1 MDNVAEKVAE
11 KILVRTACPL
21 DCPDACSLEV
31 TLTLGRITKI
41 DAAPIDEMSNPLT
54 DGWICKKVKHHADRV
69 YSPERIMT
77 PLIRV
82 GKKGAG
88 EFRSATWDEALDVIA
103 AKIKSAVKSHGIDSV
118 LPYIYNSSSPKLE
131 ANYLT
136 PHLFARLGAPEILH
150 TICAA
155 TYGAAWD
162 QMFGEML
169 SIDTLDVVDAKLVV
183 VWGANPAASGTHL
196 LPLLAKVQ
204 KAGGKLVVIDPR
216 ETGTAARSDLHL
228 AIRPGTDVILAYA
241 LANELAR
248 TGKVA
253 TKFLAEH
260 ASGSAEFL
268 AAASKYS
275 LEDASK
281 ICDVSIDKIRELFEL
296 IANTKPA
303 VLRMGYGPE
312 RNRNGGSG
320 VLAVLGLWVVAG
332 NFGTVGSG
340 ILASAS
346 GGFSIDVN
354 ADWPENV
361 QRPER
366 KLLNMNH
373 VGRVLR
379 GEPGSWPVRA
389 KVLLIQGANPAV
401 TAVDQVGMLDGLA
414 NDEIFT
420 VVHDQVMTDTAKFA
434 DVVLPATTHFEVH
447 DLVGSY
453 GSYTAQ
459 VISPVIDRV
468 GESRTN
474 NELATGLAIRLGFS
488 AEEFNSDP
496 QFIAARISVQKE
508 TSLQLRPVGTTVQ
521 FKDTWPTFADK
532 RARLFVSD
540 SELPLPKYQATD
552 EKYPLVLI
560 SPATSHTINSMFAD
574 TDPPRVAIS
583 MNPQDVAQRK
593 LTDAKRVV
601 VRNDL
606 VSLEIDLVVDETLRP
621 GVCFIPKGLWLRATQ
636 TGLTANAFA
645 PDHLNDLAS
654 GACFNDARVEVSVA

>member
-1 MDNVAEKVAE
+1 MENVAGEV
-11 KILVRTACPL
+11 LVRTACPL

-41 DAAPIDEMSNPLT
+41 DAAPVDELSNPLT

-82 GKKGAG
+82 GAKGSG
-88 EFRSATWDEALDVIA
+88 EFRSATWNEALDLIA
-103 AKIKSAVKSHGIDSV
+103 EKIKSAIASHGVDSV
-118 LPYIYNSSSPKLE
+118 LPYLYNSSAPKLE
-131 ANYLT
+131 ANYLP

-155 TYGAAWD
+155 SYGAAWD
-162 QMFGEML
+162 QVFGEML
-169 SIDTLDVVDAKLVV
+169 SIDTLDVVDAKLIV
-183 VWGANPAASGTHL
+183 VWGANPAVSGTHL

-204 KAGGKLVVIDPR
+204 KSGGKLIVVDPR
-216 ETGTAARSDLHL
+216 ATGTASRADLHL
-228 AIRPGTDVILAYA
+228 AVRPGTDVVLAYA
-241 LANELAR
+241 LSNELAR
-248 TGKVA
+248 TSKVA
-253 TKFLAEH
+253 TQFLAKNTT
-260 ASGSAEFL
+260 GGKEFL
-268 AAASKYS
+268 AAASKYT

-281 ICDVSIDKIRELFEL
+281 ICDVPLDKIRELFEL

-303 VLRMGYGPE
+303 VLRIGYGTE

-320 VLAVLGLWVVAG
+320 VLAVLGLWLIAG
-332 NFGTVGSG
+332 HFGTNGSG
-340 ILASAS
+340 ILASTS
-346 GGFSIDVN
+346 DGFSIDVH
-354 ADWPENV
+354 APWPKDV
-361 QRPER
+361 ARPTQ
-366 KLLNMNH
+366 KTLNMNH

-379 GEPGSWPVRA
+379 GDAGAWPVQA
-389 KVLLIQGANPAV
+389 KVFLVQGANPAV
-401 TAVDQVGMLDGLA
+401 TAVDQVGMLAGLA

-453 GSYTAQ
+453 GSYAAQ
-459 VISPVIDRV
+459 VISPVIERV

-474 NELATGLAIRLGFS
+474 NELAAGLATRLGFS
-488 AEEFNSDP
+488 ADEFNGDP
-496 QFIAARISVQKE
+496 QFIADRIAEQKKH
-508 TSLQLRPVGTTVQ
+508 SLQLRKTGTTVQ

-532 RARLFVSD
+532 RARLFVAE
-540 SELPLPKYQATD
+540 SELPLPQYRAAD

-583 MNPQDVAQRK
+583 MHPRDAAQRK
-593 LTDAKRVV
+593 LIDTKRVI
-601 VRNDL
+601 VRND
-606 VSLEIDLVVDETLRP
+606 VAEIEIDLVIDETLRP
-621 GVCFIPKGLWLRATQ
+621 GVCFMPKGLWLRATQ
-636 TGLTANAFA
+636 TGLTSNAFA
-645 PDHLNDLAS
+645 PDELNDLAS
-654 GACFNDARVEVSVA
+654 GACFNDARVEVTVA

>member
-1 MDNVAEKVAE
+1 VDNVAEKVAE

-31 TLTLGRITKI
+31 TLTLGRITKV
-41 DAAPIDEMSNPLT
+41 DAAPVDELSNPLT

-82 GKKGAG
+82 GAKGSG
-88 EFRSATWDEALDVIA
+88 EFRSATWDEALDLVA
-103 AKIKSAVKSHGIDSV
+103 EKIKAAISSHGVDSV
-118 LPYIYNSSSPKLE
+118 LPYLYNSSAPKLE
-131 ANYLT
+131 AKYLT
-136 PHLFARLGAPEILH
+136 PHLFARLGTPEILH

-162 QMFGEML
+162 QVFGEML

-183 VWGANPAASGTHL
+183 VWGANPAVSGTHL

-204 KAGGKLVVIDPR
+204 KAGGKLVVVDPR
-216 ETGTAARSDLHL
+216 KTGTASRADLHL
-228 AIRPGTDVILAYA
+228 AVRPGTDVVLAYA
-241 LANELAR
+241 LSNELAR
-248 TGKVA
+248 AGKVA
-253 TKFLAEH
+253 TQFLESH
-260 ASGSAEFL
+260 TTGSKEFL

-281 ICDVSIDKIRELFEL
+281 ICDVPLDKIRELFEL

-312 RNRNGGSG
+312 RNRNGGSS
-320 VLAVLGLWVVAG
+320 VLAVLGLWLVAG
-332 NFGTVGSG
+332 HFGTNGSG
-340 ILASAS
+340 ILASTS
-346 GGFSIDVN
+346 DGFSIDVR
-354 ADWPENV
+354 APWPKDV
-361 QRPER
+361 ARPTQRT
-366 KLLNMNH
+366 LNMNH

-379 GEPGSWPVRA
+379 GDAGAWPVKA
-389 KVLLIQGANPAV
+389 KVFLIQGANPAV
-401 TAVDQVGMLDGLA
+401 TAVDQVGMLAGLA
-414 NDEIFT
+414 NEEIFT

-459 VISPVIDRV
+459 VISPVIERV

-474 NELATGLAIRLGFS
+474 NELAAALAFRLGFS
-488 AEEFNSDP
+488 ADEFNGDP
-496 QFIAARISVQKE
+496 QFIADRIAEQKKH
-508 TSLQLRPVGTTVQ
+508 SLQLRKMGTTVQ
-521 FKDTWPTFADK
+521 FKDTWPTFSDM
-532 RARLFVSD
+532 RARLFVAD
-540 SELPLPKYQATD
+540 SELPLPQYRESD

-583 MNPQDVAQRK
+583 MHPQDAEQRK
-593 LTDAKRVV
+593 LTDAQRVI
-601 VRNDL
+601 VRND
-606 VSLEIDLVVDETLRP
+606 VASIEIDLVIDETMRP
-621 GVCFIPKGLWLRATQ
+621 GVCFIPKGLWMRATQ
-636 TGLTANAFA
+636 TGLTSNAFA
-645 PDHLNDLAS
+645 PDELNDLAS
-654 GACFNDARVEVSVA
+654 GACFNDARVEVTVA

>member
-1 MDNVAEKVAE
+1 MENVAGEV
-11 KILVRTACPL
+11 LVRTACPL

-41 DAAPIDEMSNPLT
+41 DAAPVDELSNPLT

-82 GKKGAG
+82 GAKGSG
-88 EFRSATWDEALDVIA
+88 EFRSATWNEALDLIA
-103 AKIKSAVKSHGIDSV
+103 EKIKSAIASHGVDSV
-118 LPYIYNSSSPKLE
+118 LPYLYNSSAPKLE
-131 ANYLT
+131 ANYLP

-155 TYGAAWD
+155 SYGAAWD
-162 QMFGEML
+162 QVFGEML
-169 SIDTLDVVDAKLVV
+169 SIDTLDVVDAKLIV
-183 VWGANPAASGTHL
+183 VWGANPAVSGTHL

-204 KAGGKLVVIDPR
+204 KSGGKLVVVDPR
-216 ETGTAARSDLHL
+216 ATGTASRADLHL
-228 AIRPGTDVILAYA
+228 AVRPGTDVVLAYA
-241 LANELAR
+241 LSNELAR

-253 TKFLAEH
+253 AQFLDKNTT
-260 ASGSAEFL
+260 GGKEFL
-268 AAASKYS
+268 AAASKYT

-281 ICDVSIDKIRELFEL
+281 ICDVPLDKIRELFEL

-303 VLRMGYGPE
+303 VLRIGYGTE

-320 VLAVLGLWVVAG
+320 VLAVLGLWLIAG
-332 NFGTVGSG
+332 HFGTNGSG
-340 ILASAS
+340 ILASTS
-346 GGFSIDVN
+346 DGFSIDVH
-354 ADWPENV
+354 APWPKDV
-361 QRPER
+361 ARPTQ
-366 KLLNMNH
+366 KTLNMNH

-379 GEPGSWPVRA
+379 GDAGAWPVQA
-389 KVLLIQGANPAV
+389 KVFLVQGANPAV
-401 TAVDQVGMLDGLA
+401 TAVDQVGMLAGLA

-459 VISPVIDRV
+459 VISPVIERV

-474 NELATGLAIRLGFS
+474 NELAAGLATRLGFS
-488 AEEFNSDP
+488 ADEFNGDP
-496 QFIAARISVQKE
+496 QFIADRIAEQKKH
-508 TSLQLRPVGTTVQ
+508 SLQLRKTGTTVQ

-532 RARLFVSD
+532 RARLFVAE
-540 SELPLPKYQATD
+540 SELPLPQYRAAD

-583 MNPQDVAQRK
+583 MHPRDAAQRK
-593 LTDAKRVV
+593 LIDTKRVI
-601 VRNDL
+601 VRND
-606 VSLEIDLVVDETLRP
+606 VAEIEIDLVIDETLRP
-621 GVCFIPKGLWLRATQ
+621 GVCFMPKGLWLRATQ
-636 TGLTANAFA
+636 TGLTSNAFA
-645 PDHLNDLAS
+645 PDELNDLAS
-654 GACFNDARVEVSVA
+654 GACFNDARVEVTVA

>member
-41 DAAPIDEMSNPLT
+41 DAAPVDELSNPLT

-69 YSPERIMT
+69 YSSERIMT

-82 GKKGAG
+82 GAKGSG
-88 EFRSATWDEALDVIA
+88 EFRPATWDEALDLVA
-103 AKIKSAVKSHGIDSV
+103 EKIKSAVTSHGIDSV
-118 LPYIYNSSSPKLE
+118 LPYLYNSSAPKLE

-155 TYGAAWD
+155 SYGAAWD

-183 VWGANPAASGTHL
+183 VWGANPAVSGTHL

-204 KAGGKLVVIDPR
+204 KSGGKLVVVDPR
-216 ETGTAARSDLHL
+216 ATGTASRADLHL
-228 AIRPGTDVILAYA
+228 AVRPGTDVVLAYA
-241 LANELAR
+241 LSNELVR

-253 TKFLAEH
+253 TQFLDKNTT
-260 ASGSAEFL
+260 GSKEFL
-268 AAASKYS
+268 AAASKYT

-281 ICDVSIDKIRELFEL
+281 ICDVPIEQVREFFEL

-303 VLRMGYGPE
+303 VLRIGYGTE

-320 VLAVLGLWVVAG
+320 VLAVLGLWLIAG
-332 NFGTVGSG
+332 HFGMNGSG

-346 GGFSIDVN
+346 DGFAIDVQ
-354 ADWPENV
+354 ASWPRNV
-361 QRPER
+361 DRPTR
-366 KLLNMNH
+366 RTLNMNH

-379 GEPGSWPVRA
+379 AVPNSWPVSA
-389 KVLLIQGANPAV
+389 KVFLVQGANPAV
-401 TAVDQVGMLDGLA
+401 TAVDQVGMLAGLA
-414 NDEIFT
+414 NEEIFT

-459 VISPVIDRV
+459 VISPVIERV

-474 NELATGLAIRLGFS
+474 NELAAGLATRLGFS
-488 AEEFNSDP
+488 ADEFNGAP
-496 QFIAARISVQKE
+496 QFIADRIAEQKKH
-508 TSLQLRPVGTTVQ
+508 SLKLREVGTTVQ
-521 FKDTWPTFADK
+521 FEDTWPTFADK
-532 RARLFVSD
+532 RARLYAAE
-540 SELPLPKYQATD
+540 SELPLPQYRAAD

-583 MNPQDVAQRK
+583 MHPRDAAQRK
-593 LTDAKRVV
+593 LIDAKRVI
-601 VRNDL
+601 VRND
-606 VSLEIDLVVDETLRP
+606 VAEIEIDLVIDETLRP

-636 TGLTANAFA
+636 TGLTSNAFA
-645 PDHLNDLAS
+645 PDELNDLAS
-654 GACFNDARVEVSVA
+654 GACFNDARVEVTVA

>member
-1 MDNVAEKVAE
+1 MENVAGEV
-11 KILVRTACPL
+11 LVRTACPL

-41 DAAPIDEMSNPLT
+41 DAAPVDELSNPLT

-82 GKKGAG
+82 GAKGSG
-88 EFRSATWDEALDVIA
+88 EFRSATWNEALDLIA
-103 AKIKSAVKSHGIDSV
+103 EKIKSAIASHGVDSV
-118 LPYIYNSSSPKLE
+118 LPYLYNSSAPKLE
-131 ANYLT
+131 ANYLP

-155 TYGAAWD
+155 SYGAAWD

-169 SIDTLDVVDAKLVV
+169 SIDTLDVVDAKLIV
-183 VWGANPAASGTHL
+183 VWGANPAVSGTHL
-196 LPLLAKVQ
+196 LPFLAKVQ
-204 KAGGKLVVIDPR
+204 KSGGKLVVVDPR
-216 ETGTAARSDLHL
+216 ATGTASRADLHL
-228 AIRPGTDVILAYA
+228 AVRPGTDVVLAYA
-241 LANELAR
+241 LSNELAR

-253 TKFLAEH
+253 AQFLDKNTT
-260 ASGSAEFL
+260 GGKEFL
-268 AAASKYS
+268 AAASKYT

-281 ICDVSIDKIRELFEL
+281 ICDVPLDKIRELFEL

-303 VLRMGYGPE
+303 VLRIGYGTE

-320 VLAVLGLWVVAG
+320 VLAVLGLWLIAG
-332 NFGTVGSG
+332 HFGTNGSG
-340 ILASAS
+340 ILASTS
-346 GGFSIDVN
+346 DGFSIDVH
-354 ADWPENV
+354 APWPKDV
-361 QRPER
+361 ARPTQ
-366 KLLNMNH
+366 KTLNMNH

-379 GEPGSWPVRA
+379 GDAGAWPVQA
-389 KVLLIQGANPAV
+389 KVFLVQGANPAV
-401 TAVDQVGMLDGLA
+401 TAVDQVGMLAGLA
-414 NDEIFT
+414 NEEIFT

-459 VISPVIDRV
+459 VISPVIERV

-474 NELATGLAIRLGFS
+474 NELAAGLATRLGFS
-488 AEEFNSDP
+488 ADEFNGDP
-496 QFIAARISVQKE
+496 QFIADRIAEQKKH
-508 TSLQLRPVGTTVQ
+508 SLQLRKTGTTVQ
-521 FKDTWPTFADK
+521 FKDTWPTFADN
-532 RARLFVSD
+532 RARLFVAE
-540 SELPLPKYQATD
+540 SELPLPQYRVAD

-583 MNPQDVAQRK
+583 MHPRDAAQRK
-593 LTDAKRVV
+593 LIDTKRVI
-601 VRNDL
+601 VRND
-606 VSLEIDLVVDETLRP
+606 VAQIEIDLVIDETLRP
-621 GVCFIPKGLWLRATQ
+621 GVCFMPKGLWLRATQ
-636 TGLTANAFA
+636 TGLTSNAFA
-645 PDHLNDLAS
+645 PDELNDLAS
-654 GACFNDARVEVSVA
+654 GACFNDARVEVTVA

>member
-1 MDNVAEKVAE
+1 MDKVAE

-31 TLTLGRITKI
+31 TLTLGRITKV
-41 DAAPIDEMSNPLT
+41 DAAPVDELSNPLT

-82 GKKGAG
+82 GAKGSG
-88 EFRSATWDEALDVIA
+88 EFRSATWDEAIDLVA
-103 AKIKSAVKSHGIDSV
+103 EKIKLAIASNGVDSV
-118 LPYIYNSSSPKLE
+118 LPYLYNSSAPKLE
-131 ANYLT
+131 AKYLT

-162 QMFGEML
+162 QVFGEML

-183 VWGANPAASGTHL
+183 VWGANPAVSGTHL

-204 KAGGKLVVIDPR
+204 KAGGKLVVVDPR
-216 ETGTAARSDLHL
+216 KTGTASRADLHL
-228 AIRPGTDVILAYA
+228 AVRPGTDVVLAYA
-241 LANELAR
+241 LSNELAR

-253 TKFLAEH
+253 TQFLESH
-260 ASGSAEFL
+260 TTGSKEFL
-268 AAASKYS
+268 AAASKYT
-275 LEDASK
+275 LEDASE
-281 ICDVSIDKIRELFEL
+281 ICDVSLDKIRELFEL
-296 IANTKPA
+296 IANMKPA

-312 RNRNGGSG
+312 RNRNGGSN
-320 VLAVLGLWVVAG
+320 VLAVLGLWLVAG
-332 NFGTVGSG
+332 HFGTNGSG
-340 ILASAS
+340 ILASTS
-346 GGFSIDVN
+346 DGFSIDVR
-354 ADWPENV
+354 APWPKDV
-361 QRPER
+361 ARPTQRT
-366 KLLNMNH
+366 LNMNH

-379 GEPGSWPVRA
+379 GDAGAWPVKA
-389 KVLLIQGANPAV
+389 KVFLVQGANPAV
-401 TAVDQVGMLDGLA
+401 TAVDQVGMLAGLA
-414 NDEIFT
+414 NEEIFT

-459 VISPVIDRV
+459 VISPVIERV

-474 NELATGLAIRLGFS
+474 NELAAALAIRLGFS
-488 AEEFNSDP
+488 VDEFNGDP
-496 QFIAARISVQKE
+496 QFIADRIAEQKKH
-508 TSLQLRPVGTTVQ
+508 SLQLRKIGTTVQ
-521 FKDTWPTFADK
+521 FKDTWPTFGDK
-532 RARLFVSD
+532 RARLFVAD
-540 SELPLPKYQATD
+540 SELPLPQYRESD

-583 MNPQDVAQRK
+583 MHPQDAAQRN
-593 LTDAKRVV
+593 LRDAQRVI
-601 VRNDL
+601 VRND
-606 VSLEIDLVVDETLRP
+606 VASIEIDLVIDETMRP
-621 GVCFIPKGLWLRATQ
+621 GVCFMPKGLWMRATQ
-636 TGLTANAFA
+636 TGLTSNAFA
-645 PDHLNDLAS
+645 PDDLNDLAS
-654 GACFNDARVEVSVA
+654 GACFNDARVEVTVA

>member
-1 MDNVAEKVAE
+1 MENVAGEV
-11 KILVRTACPL
+11 LVRTACPL

-41 DAAPIDEMSNPLT
+41 DAAPVDELSNPLT

-82 GKKGAG
+82 GAKGSG
-88 EFRSATWDEALDVIA
+88 EFRSATWNEALDLIA
-103 AKIKSAVKSHGIDSV
+103 EKIKSAIASHGVDSV
-118 LPYIYNSSSPKLE
+118 LPYLYNSSAPKLE

-155 TYGAAWD
+155 SYGAAWD

-169 SIDTLDVVDAKLVV
+169 SIDTLDVVDAKLIV
-183 VWGANPAASGTHL
+183 VWGANPAVSGTHL

-204 KAGGKLVVIDPR
+204 KSGGKLVVVDPR
-216 ETGTAARSDLHL
+216 ATGTASRADLHL
-228 AIRPGTDVILAYA
+228 AVRPGTDVVLAYA
-241 LANELAR
+241 LSNELAR
-248 TGKVA
+248 TSKVA
-253 TKFLAEH
+253 TQFLDKNTT
-260 ASGSAEFL
+260 GGKEFL
-268 AAASKYS
+268 AAASKYT

-281 ICDVSIDKIRELFEL
+281 ICDVPLDKIRELFEL

-303 VLRMGYGPE
+303 VLRIGYGTE

-320 VLAVLGLWVVAG
+320 VLAVLGLWLIAG
-332 NFGTVGSG
+332 HFGTNGSG

-346 GGFSIDVN
+346 DGFSIDVH
-354 ADWPENV
+354 APWPKDV
-361 QRPER
+361 ARPTQ
-366 KLLNMNH
+366 KTLNMNH

-379 GEPGSWPVRA
+379 GDAGAWPVQA
-389 KVLLIQGANPAV
+389 KVFLVQGANPAV
-401 TAVDQVGMLDGLA
+401 TAVDQVGMLAGLA

-459 VISPVIDRV
+459 VISPVIERV

-474 NELATGLAIRLGFS
+474 NELAAGLATRLGFS
-488 AEEFNSDP
+488 ADEFNGDP
-496 QFIAARISVQKE
+496 QFIADRIAEQKKH
-508 TSLQLRPVGTTVQ
+508 SLQLRKTGTTVQ

-532 RARLFVSD
+532 RARLFAAE
-540 SELPLPKYQATD
+540 SELPLPQYRAAD

-583 MNPQDVAQRK
+583 MHPRDAAQRK
-593 LTDAKRVV
+593 LIDTKRVI
-601 VRNDL
+601 VRND
-606 VSLEIDLVVDETLRP
+606 VAEIEIDLVIDETLRP
-621 GVCFIPKGLWLRATQ
+621 GVCFMPKGLWLRATQ
-636 TGLTANAFA
+636 TGLTSNAFA
-645 PDHLNDLAS
+645 PDELNDLAS
-654 GACFNDARVEVSVA
+654 GACFNDARVEVTVA

>member
-1 MDNVAEKVAE
+1 MENVAGEV
-11 KILVRTACPL
+11 LVRTACPL

-41 DAAPIDEMSNPLT
+41 DAAPVDELSNPLT

-82 GKKGAG
+82 GAKGSG
-88 EFRSATWDEALDVIA
+88 EFRSATWNEALDLIA
-103 AKIKSAVKSHGIDSV
+103 EKIKSAIASHGVDSV
-118 LPYIYNSSSPKLE
+118 LPYLYNSSAPKLE
-131 ANYLT
+131 ANYLP

-155 TYGAAWD
+155 SYGAAWD
-162 QMFGEML
+162 QVFGEML
-169 SIDTLDVVDAKLVV
+169 SIDTLDVVDAKLIV
-183 VWGANPAASGTHL
+183 VWGANPAVSGTHL

-204 KAGGKLVVIDPR
+204 KSGGKLVVVDPR
-216 ETGTAARSDLHL
+216 ATGTASRADLHL
-228 AIRPGTDVILAYA
+228 AVRPGTDVVLAYA
-241 LANELAR
+241 LSNELAR

-253 TKFLAEH
+253 KQFLDKNTT
-260 ASGSAEFL
+260 GGKEFL
-268 AAASKYS
+268 AAASKYT

-281 ICDVSIDKIRELFEL
+281 ICDVPLDKIRELFEL

-303 VLRMGYGPE
+303 VLRIGYGTE

-320 VLAVLGLWVVAG
+320 VLAVLGLWLIAG
-332 NFGTVGSG
+332 HFGTNGSG
-340 ILASAS
+340 ILASTS
-346 GGFSIDVN
+346 DGFSIDVH
-354 ADWPENV
+354 APWPKDV
-361 QRPER
+361 ARPTQ
-366 KLLNMNH
+366 KTLNMNH

-379 GEPGSWPVRA
+379 GDAGAWPVQA
-389 KVLLIQGANPAV
+389 KVFLVQGANPAV
-401 TAVDQVGMLDGLA
+401 TAVDQVGMLAGLA

-459 VISPVIDRV
+459 VISPVIERV

-474 NELATGLAIRLGFS
+474 NELAAGLATRLGFS
-488 AEEFNSDP
+488 ADEFNGDP
-496 QFIAARISVQKE
+496 QFIAERIAEQKKH
-508 TSLQLRPVGTTVQ
+508 SLQLRKTGTTVQ

-532 RARLFVSD
+532 RARLFVAE
-540 SELPLPKYQATD
+540 SELPLPQYRAAD

-583 MNPQDVAQRK
+583 MHPRDAAQRK
-593 LTDAKRVV
+593 LIDTKRVI
-601 VRNDL
+601 VRND
-606 VSLEIDLVVDETLRP
+606 VAEIEIDLVIDETLRP
-621 GVCFIPKGLWLRATQ
+621 GVCFMPKGLWLRATQ
-636 TGLTANAFA
+636 TGLTSNAFA
-645 PDHLNDLAS
+645 PDELNDLAS
-654 GACFNDARVEVSVA
+654 GACFNDARVEVTVA